1 MFPKAQ
7 LPLSGT
13 HLNIAISQPFGSTV
27 VEINGIVVGFANLYR
42 AKRNGVCC
50 IGNVIVSPSARGERV
65 ATFIVEAMI
74 TYAFERYGA
83 HEVQISC
90 FNEHTVA
97 LLLYPSLGLSL
108 IPLRSDFLGKRP
120 IGPNTH
126 DAQ

>member
-27 VEINGIVVGFANLYR
+27 VEINGIVVGFASFYR